1 MRENWFRPHGLY
13 FRTEILFVLNHSGFL
28 GDVQSIQ
35 KLSDILV
42 LHCGGLLD
50 QGSGLRDCLDGVS
63 MNNQLVLLGLGVL
76 DHDAIV
82 HPHTTDE
89 FLSQE
94 VSHFDQ
100 SAALGDGAGDG
111 EMSIDGSHLVFV
123 SLRWK
128 MSDTFKPPS
137 PEFLPL

>member
-1 MRENWFRPHGLY
+1 MVCISERH
-13 FRTEILFVLNHSGFL
+13 ILFVLNHSGFL

-42 LHCGGLLD
+42 LHGGGLLD

-82 HPHTTDE
+82 HPHSTDE
-89 FLSQE
+89 LLSQE
-94 VSHFDQ
+94 VSHFNQ

-111 EMSIDGSHLVFV
+111 KMSIDSSHLVFIT
-123 SLRWK
+123 LGRK
-128 MSDTFKPPS
+128 MSENYQPS
-137 PEFLPL
+137 LSSLSRFLP